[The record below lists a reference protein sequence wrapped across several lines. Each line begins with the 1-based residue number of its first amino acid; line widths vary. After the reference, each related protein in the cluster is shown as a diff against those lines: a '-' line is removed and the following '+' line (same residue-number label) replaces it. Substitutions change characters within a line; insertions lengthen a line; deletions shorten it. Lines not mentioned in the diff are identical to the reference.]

1 MDRDDQ
7 FKIMRATPRCR
18 ITRCGLV
25 VTEYPPWV
33 VVAPLHST
41 RDGVK
46 RSRTSHHKE
55 DVTNMQNQVEAEPW
69 NAIKTQI
76 TGLRVFESQIEDLR
90 SLLAEDWQIRLSR
103 REVRAVA
110 AVNCRYPSDAVR
122 FDHASNPAF
131 SAC

>member
-1 MDRDDQ
+1 
-7 FKIMRATPRCR
+7 
-18 ITRCGLV
+18 
-25 VTEYPPWV
+25 
-33 VVAPLHST
+33 
-41 RDGVK
+41 
-46 RSRTSHHKE
+46 
-55 DVTNMQNQVEAEPW
+55 MQNQVEATPW
-69 NAIKTQI
+69 NTIKVHI

-110 AVNCRYPSDAVR
+110 AVNYRCPSDAVR